1 MALTGSGGKK
11 TISKSIVNPGQ
22 TSIFKKSPAV
32 APTHAPSPGVSQ
44 PRLAAAPP
52 PTTDYGS
59 YSDGG
64 YGGGGAPAAAPA
76 PPPPPPMTDV
86 DWFNKDSVF
95 RNAATVA
102 SNDLVDQL
110 AQLLFQR
117 NQGFQAV
124 DNQRRDWGQARDQD
138 IEAIG
143 EDFASRGLSS
153 SGLYKQGYDDM
164 MSDYERRANDINQG
178 EGQLIQQLGARGSL
192 AGGIDRSQLIGD
204 NYNALA
210 AIYGLLGQQG
220 VAAGNAYTGRLQGL
234 RGESAGRANQELVK
248 TLGW

>member
-1 MALTGSGGKK
+1 MALTGSGGKQA
-11 TISKSIVNPGQ
+11 ISKSIVNPGQ

-32 APTHAPSPGVSQ
+32 APTKAPSPGVAQ
-44 PRLAAAPP
+44 PRMTSTAPP
-52 PTTDYGS
+52 STGPS
-59 YSDGG
+59 YTPGYDG
-64 YGGGGAPAAAPA
+64 PAAPA
-76 PPPPPPMTDV
+76 MAAPGPAAPPPMTDV

-124 DNQRRDWGQARDQD
+124 DNQRRDWGQARDRD
-138 IEAIG
+138 IENIG
-143 EDFASRGLSS
+143 EDFAARGLSS

-164 MSDYERRANDINQG
+164 MSEYERRNSDINQG
-178 EGQLIQQLGARGSL
+178 ESQLIQQLGARDSL
-192 AGGIDRSQLIGD
+192 AGGIDRGALIGD

-210 AIYGLLGQQG
+210 QIYGLLGQQG
-220 VAAGNAYTGRLQGL
+220 VSAGNAYAGRIQGL
-234 RGESAGRANQELVK
+234 RGESAGRANQDLIK